1 MLVRLTP
8 QPVSTT
14 IATMSDEDTTKSL
27 DTQPGVTAI
36 LERINAL
43 DEKWDRR
50 FQIIESRL
58 DRVESM
64 TLEMRADLRD
74 LRATLKEHLP
84 AL

>member
-1 MLVRLTP
+1 
-8 QPVSTT
+8 
-14 IATMSDEDTTKSL
+14 MSDEDITKGL
-27 DTQPGVTAI
+27 DTKPGVTAI

-50 FQIIESRL
+50 FQVIESRL

-64 TLEMRADLRD
+64 ALEMRADLRD
-74 LRATLKEHLP
+74 LRAALKEHLP

>member
-1 MLVRLTP
+1 
-8 QPVSTT
+8 
-14 IATMSDEDTTKSL
+14 MSDEDTTKSL